1 MITEKPSLERGF
13 TLPELLIIVLVVA
26 ILATIAY
33 PSYDSYIRN
42 SRIENARSDLLLNA
56 QNIERYY
63 IQNRSFSGF
72 HADNLKQNQYFD
84 ISFNSQ
90 TADTFTL
97 QAVANSN
104 NSNESRVLRVDDSNI
119 MLICESV
126 ASDAKCEVK

>member
-42 SRIENARSDLLLNA
+42 SRIENARSDLLINA

-63 IQNRSFSGF
+63 IQNRSFAGF